1 MVPCWPSE
9 GPGSG
14 RQGSG
19 TALSAGTRGIPGTR
33 GCFCFFC
40 GGRESSPERS
50 RAAGEV
56 WRAALCSGS
65 LPCQLHVLPSIASC
79 QVGQGG
85 AGNWLGE
92 SRSPGGDLET
102 SSLHCQVKHLIKR
115 FGFEE
120 RWLGADLAPPPRP
133 GCSVPGGGVKSCS
146 PLPWKSTET
155 PCESS

>member
-1 MVPCWPSE
+1 MPLC
-9 GPGSG
+9 
-14 RQGSG
+14 R
-19 TALSAGTRGIPGTR
+19 
-33 GCFCFFC
+33 
-40 GGRESSPERS
+40 GRESSPERS

-92 SRSPGGDLET
+92 SRSLGGDLET
-102 SSLHCQVKHLIKR
+102 SRLHCQVKHLIKR

-120 RWLGADLAPPPRP
+120 RWLGAGRASSAGLLCAGRR
-133 GCSVPGGGVKSCS
+133 SQILLTS
-146 PLPWKSTET
+146 PMEIHRNPV
-155 PCESS
+155 